1 MSNTRI
7 DTATLLTLTFVVSF
21 CSFAYEFVYSELLTV
36 MYGGTVTQYVI
47 TVGLYFFSLGIG
59 AALSDDLDGANLGGN
74 FFRTEVLLAAAAP
87 AGFLLIVGLNSVRI
101 PQAVPAE
108 VIWTVARLP
117 VVVVGFLSGFE
128 LPLLTRMFDELDD
141 DGSATPSWLRTA
153 GARIHDFVVA
163 AVGTLWTVE
172 RTEGRRSGLS
182 VILAMDYV
190 GGLAGAVV
198 YARVLYPGLGLIP
211 TIFVLALLNGVAAL
225 VFVAHF
231 GEWSWW
237 PFSDAAPSASPA
249 SSASA
254 AHGGNATD
262 SARADRS
269 LSAARVSKTLLVVC
283 LLLTATYAGV
293 VAKHDV
299 ADERLS
305 QLYLEQQIENEYPP
319 GAMRATVTSQE
330 TTAYQHVIRYNR
342 TWTGTGPNPHFD
354 GRTEQCLRLG
364 AAVQL
369 CESWADSYHW
379 GLVDVPMSL
388 VEPGPETKVLV
399 VGGGD
404 WIAIDHLREYGVTV
418 DHVDLDGEF
427 MRDAKTDPFFGR
439 WHDDAHEYDRLNTTV
454 ADGYRYLQ
462 ETNETYDLVLLDVP
476 GATDDDL
483 LTLYSTEF
491 YRSVRTHLS
500 EDGVAVTWGYSPD
513 AYPEHHKAFVNT
525 VGAAGFTQELS
536 YWVRE
541 DLDDDG
547 ETERVEQFYVLAP
560 GDRPRLTGDGA
571 TRYVRARE
579 EHYGSAEWHAVPH
592 YRGVRENSIFHPNYD
607 ILVDT

>member
-1 MSNTRI
+1 
-7 DTATLLTLTFVVSF
+7 
-21 CSFAYEFVYSELLTV
+21 
-36 MYGGTVTQYVI
+36 
-47 TVGLYFFSLGIG
+47 
-59 AALSDDLDGANLGGN
+59 
-74 FFRTEVLLAAAAP
+74 
-87 AGFLLIVGLNSVRI
+87 
-101 PQAVPAE
+101 
-108 VIWTVARLP
+108 
-117 VVVVGFLSGFE
+117 
-128 LPLLTRMFDELDD
+128 
-141 DGSATPSWLRTA
+141 
-153 GARIHDFVVA
+153 
-163 AVGTLWTVE
+163 
-172 RTEGRRSGLS
+172 
-182 VILAMDYV
+182 
-190 GGLAGAVV
+190 
-198 YARVLYPGLGLIP
+198 
-211 TIFVLALLNGVAAL
+211 
-225 VFVAHF
+225 
-231 GEWSWW
+231 
-237 PFSDAAPSASPA
+237 
-249 SSASA
+249 
-254 AHGGNATD
+254 
-262 SARADRS
+262 
-269 LSAARVSKTLLVVC
+269 
-283 LLLTATYAGV
+283 GV
-293 VAKHDV
+293 VAKHDA

-319 GAMRATVTSQE
+319 GAIRATVTSQE
-330 TTAYQHVIRYNR
+330 TTAYQHVIRYDR

-354 GRTEQCLRLG
+354 GRTERCLRLG

-369 CESWADSYHW
+369 CESWADSYHE

-388 VEPGPETKVLV
+388 VDPGPDTKVLV

-404 WIAIDHLREYGVTV
+404 WIAVDHLREYGVTV

-427 MRDAKTDPFFGR
+427 MRDAKTDPFFAR
-439 WHDDAHEYDRLNTTV
+439 WHDDAYEYDRLNTTV

-462 ETNETYDLVLLDVP
+462 KTNETYDLVLLDIP

-525 VGAAGFTQELS
+525 VGAAGFTRELS

-579 EHYGSAEWHAVPH
+579 EHYGAVEWHAVPH